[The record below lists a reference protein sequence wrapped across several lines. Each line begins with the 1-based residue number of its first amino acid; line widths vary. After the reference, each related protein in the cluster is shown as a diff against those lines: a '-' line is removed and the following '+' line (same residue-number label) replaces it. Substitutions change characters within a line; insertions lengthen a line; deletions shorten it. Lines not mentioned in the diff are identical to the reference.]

1 MKKIY
6 FALLAVLGL
15 SMNAEAQRN
24 IKLSVTVFK
33 PAVDTN
39 ITTSSTQY
47 PIYVLQNVS
56 STTADSIAKGD
67 SIYLQSPV
75 NASNQV
81 TIFIPGGSIK
91 KDSFFVISNTTITGG
106 YTVPFANIKTLWST
120 TGTLGTYVNAPFA
133 ANTRYLWY
141 AFMDTVTKG
150 PGNPAIASVNKA
162 ADTQIVWINKTTA
175 INETSTFDKTIRTFP
190 NPAVSNLNF
199 EVALG
204 ANVAFTA
211 TILDMTGR
219 VVMTEE
225 MTAQD
230 AGKQTFSLNLA
241 AVSNG
246 TYILHVRA
254 GENAIITPF
263 NVQK

>member
-39 ITTSSTQY
+39 ITTTSTQY
-47 PIYVLQNVS
+47 PIYVLQNIS
-56 STTADSIAKGD
+56 TTTADSIAKGD

-81 TIFIPGGSIK
+81 TIFIPGGPIK

-106 YTVPFANIKTLWST
+106 YTVPFANIKTLWNT
-120 TGTLGTYVNAPFA
+120 ATLAYVNAPFT

-141 AFMDTVTKG
+141 AYMDTVKKG
-150 PGNPAIASVNKA
+150 PGNPAIATVNKA
-162 ADTQIVWINKTTA
+162 ADTQVVWINKATA
-175 INETSTFDKTIRTFP
+175 INEATTFDKTIRTFP
-190 NPAVSNLNF
+190 NPAVSELNF

-204 ANVAFTA
+204 ANVPFVVTV
-211 TILDMTGR
+211 LDMTGR
-219 VVMTEE
+219 VVMTQE
-225 MTAQD
+225 MTSKD
-230 AGKQTFSLNLA
+230 AGNQTYNLNLA

-246 TYILHVRA
+246 TYILHVKR
-254 GENAIITPF
+254 GENAIVTPF

>member
-15 SMNAEAQRN
+15 SLNAEAQRN

-39 ITTSSTQY
+39 ITTGSTQY
-47 PIYVLQNVS
+47 PIYVLQNIS
-56 STTADSIAKGD
+56 STTADSVAKGD
-67 SIYLQSPV
+67 SIYLQTPV

-120 TGTLGTYVNAPFA
+120 TGTLGTYVNAPFT

-141 AFMDTVTKG
+141 AFMDTVMKG
-150 PGNPAIASVNKA
+150 PGNPAIATVNKA
-162 ADTQIVWINKTTA
+162 IDTQVIWINKSTA
-175 INETSTFDKTIRTFP
+175 INESTTFDKTIRTFP
-190 NPAVSNLNF
+190 NPAVSELNF

-204 ANVAFTA
+204 ANVAFVA
-211 TILDMTGR
+211 TVLDMTGR
-219 VVMTEE
+219 VVMTQE
-225 MTAQD
+225 MVSKD
-230 AGKQTFSLNLA
+230 AGNQTYNLNLA

-246 TYILHVRA
+246 TYILHVKR
-254 GENAIITPF
+254 GENAIVTPF

>member
-47 PIYVLQNVS
+47 PIYVLQNIS
-56 STTADSIAKGD
+56 STTADSVAKGD
-67 SIYLQSPV
+67 SIYIQSPV
-75 NASNQV
+75 NTSTQV

-106 YTVPFANIKTLWST
+106 YTVPFANIKTLWNTST
-120 TGTLGTYVNAPFA
+120 LAYVNAPFT

-141 AFMDTVTKG
+141 AYMDTVKKG
-150 PGNPAIASVNKA
+150 PGNPAIATVNKA
-162 ADTQIVWINKTTA
+162 ADTQVVWINKTTA
-175 INETSTFDKTIRTFP
+175 INETAAFDKTIRTFP
-190 NPAVSNLNF
+190 NPAVRDLNF

-225 MTAQD
+225 MTAQE
-230 AGKQTFSLNLA
+230 AGKQTFSMNLA

-254 GENAIITPF
+254 GEKAIIAPF